1 LFLCFT
7 ILSWGSGL
15 SSSFDIYE
23 QGLVRSGD
31 GNLRIA
37 WHWPTAP
44 GDWEPEARTVKAALD
59 KRANGRGFY
68 RRSDLVPAD
77 VLKQLPMIVLMDVIR
92 DGDHQ
97 PFDLL
102 IRLIG
107 TDAESYYGKI
117 TGMLVSKVA
126 MKEAS
131 DRVMAAATKIVE
143 SGRCGISTAY
153 GLTQGQE
160 YLTVAASY
168 FPFMDETGTE
178 VRGLLI
184 HIDVTRVRPVD
195 TP

>member
-1 LFLCFT
+1 M
-7 ILSWGSGL
+7 

-23 QGLVRSGD
+23 QGLVKSGD

-37 WHWPTAP
+37 WHWVSSPT
-44 GDWEPEARTVKAALD
+44 DLDDEARIVQAALD
-59 KRANGRGFY
+59 KRAAGRGFY
-68 RRSDLVPAD
+68 RRSDLVPTD
-77 VLKQLPMIVLMDVIR
+77 LLKQLPMIVLMDVVR

-107 TDAESYYGKI
+107 TDAEAYYGKV
-117 TGMLVSKVA
+117 TGWLVSKVP
-126 MKEAS
+126 MREAS
-131 DRVMAAATKIVE
+131 DRVMAAAGKVIE
-143 SGRCGISTAY
+143 RGCCGVSTAY
-153 GLTQGQE
+153 GLTQGKE

-184 HIDVTRVRPVD
+184 HINVTRGRAAEGV
-195 TP
+195 